1 MEEKKDK
8 ASIGMKILSFLI
20 PLVGIILFF
29 VKKKEQ
35 PGYAKG
41 CGIAALIGIVVGVI
55 IIPIIVVG
63 VVTAMGMAVVKTTND
78 VLNSDDFKNSLSAL
92 ETATYNAP
100 YEAYEGTKTGAQ
112 IKTLISIIKTHN
124 NSEYDN
130 SRMIALSVDG
140 SDVNVQTAS
149 NAILAGKTYSV
160 EVQHNKDGLVNKVL
174 ITTKDTSTLNNTITN
189 TTTNT
194 LTNSIDSTNTIT
206 NTTNTVSNTLTNT
219 SGTIVNTLESSANTL
234 TDALGTSTNVL
245 TNSLTDAAGAFSNA
259 LSSFGF

>member
-1 MEEKKDK
+1 MDEKQDK

-29 VKKKEQ
+29 TKKKEQ

-41 CGIAALIGIVVGVI
+41 CGIAAIIGIVVGVI
-55 IIPIIVVG
+55 IIPIVIVG
-63 VVTAMGMAVVKTTND
+63 VVAAMGVAVVNTASD
-78 VLNSDDFKNSLSAL
+78 AINSEEFKNSLSAL

-100 YEAYEGTKTGAQ
+100 YEAYEGTRQGAQ
-112 IKTLISIIKTHN
+112 IKALITIIKTHN

-130 SRMIALSVDG
+130 SRIITLSIDG
-140 SDVNVQTAS
+140 SDVDVQTAS
-149 NAILAGKTYSV
+149 NSIVSSKTYSV
-160 EVQHNKDGLVNKVL
+160 EVKYNSSGLVNKVL
-174 ITTKDTSTLNNTITN
+174 ITSKDSSISNNTITN

-194 LTNSIDSTNTIT
+194 LTNSIDSTNTI
-206 NTTNTVSNTLTNT
+206 SNTLSNT
-219 SGTIVNTLESSANTL
+219 SGTIVNTLENSANTL

-245 TNSLTDAAGAFSNA
+245 SNSLTDAAGTFSNV